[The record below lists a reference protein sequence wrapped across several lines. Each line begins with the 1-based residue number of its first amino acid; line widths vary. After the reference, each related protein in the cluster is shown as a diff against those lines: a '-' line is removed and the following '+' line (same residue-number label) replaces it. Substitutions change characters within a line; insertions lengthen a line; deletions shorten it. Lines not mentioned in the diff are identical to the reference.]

1 MVSTKKDLEN
11 AKDVKEKPSFFSMS
25 SPTLDALILKVK
37 SLLKSPADQNVESN
51 QVDTPKPVST
61 VSQQDSNVSQ
71 QDSKNQD
78 DDVSQE
84 VVEEVMLEEVVIS
97 KVETNDTK
105 DTKEETSIVAETE
118 TKEDQVTTEDV
129 ADDHETDKEI
139 IQDNNTDNDD
149 ITEEVFD
156 DITNVETSVTEEDT
170 TLAVQEDDMVVEA
183 GVDINEV
190 ADSPISDEDVVTTEE
205 ADEVSH
211 TSDSKLIAQTLFKS
225 NSVLGNLDDQVLKSF
240 PRKKTDY
247 LKKK

>member
-51 QVDTPKPVST
+51 QVDTTKPVST
-61 VSQQDSNVSQ
+61 VSQ

-118 TKEDQVTTEDV
+118 TKEDQVTNKDV

-170 TLAVQEDDMVVEA
+170 TLAVQEDDMVVET

-190 ADSPISDEDVVTTEE
+190 ADSPISDEDVVTSEE

-211 TSDSKLIAQTLFKS
+211 TSDPKLIAQTLFKS

>member
-1 MVSTKKDLEN
+1 MVSTKKDSEN

-51 QVDTPKPVST
+51 QVDTTKPVST
-61 VSQQDSNVSQ
+61 VSQ

-118 TKEDQVTTEDV
+118 TKEDQVTNKDV

-170 TLAVQEDDMVVEA
+170 TLAVQEDDMVVET

-190 ADSPISDEDVVTTEE
+190 ADSPISDEDVVTSEE

>member
-1 MVSTKKDLEN
+1 MVSTKKDSEN

-51 QVDTPKPVST
+51 QVDTTKPVST
-61 VSQQDSNVSQ
+61 VSQ

-105 DTKEETSIVAETE
+105 DTKEEKSIVAETE

-149 ITEEVFD
+149 ITEEIFD

-170 TLAVQEDDMVVEA
+170 TLAVQEDDVVVET

-190 ADSPISDEDVVTTEE
+190 ADSPISDEDVVTSEE
-205 ADEVSH
+205 ADDVSH
-211 TSDSKLIAQTLFKS
+211 TSDPKLIAQTLFKS

-240 PRKKTDY
+240 PRKKTGH